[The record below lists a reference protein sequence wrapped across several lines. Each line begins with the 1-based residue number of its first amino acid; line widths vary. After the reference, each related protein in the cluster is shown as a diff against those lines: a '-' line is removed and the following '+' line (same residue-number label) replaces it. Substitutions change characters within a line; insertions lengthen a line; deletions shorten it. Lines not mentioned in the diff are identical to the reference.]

1 MAGKWAAGKT
11 WRDYTACSEK
21 DADLFFLDVGESP
34 KKALAL
40 CRICVVQEECLEYAL
55 TARPVITRGVWG
67 GKTERQLRNLRQARY
82 QAEQAAAQDLARR
95 NGQLGC
101 LCGAPDK
108 PYATSKFQQRHKL
121 GIMGVPQSEP
131 CEQATLCRRL
141 YAVAKGQ
148 KWRDTA
154 RAKRETGN
162 G

>member
-1 MAGKWAAGKT
+1 MADWYPAGKT

-34 KKALAL
+34 KRALEL
-40 CRICVVQEECLEYAL
+40 CAICVVKTECLEYAL

-67 GKTERQLRNLRQARY
+67 GKTERQLRQLRQDRLH
-82 QAEQAAAQDLARR
+82 AQREADEDLARR
-95 NGQLGC
+95 NGHLGC
-101 LCGAPDK
+101 RCGAPDK
-108 PYATSKFQQRHKL
+108 PYPTSKFQQRHKL

-131 CEQATLCRRL
+131 CRNATLCRRL

-154 RAKRETGN
+154 RAKQN
-162 G
+162 KNP